1 MGSVLWPSVSH
12 GQSDLA
18 YIDNNSRLLGEIGQS
33 CEQRWTRQD
42 ADSGGNRACLG
53 LFSHLRS
60 FSCAYPH
67 IQDAAFYPSVYGESL
82 TKIMQLQASS
92 YPNLMVPVILPFLAD
107 GILALG
113 GTQSEGIFRV
123 PGDADSVS
131 ELKSRMDRGH
141 YQLVSRDYAFP
152 TEY

>member
-1 MGSVLWPSVSH
+1 
-12 GQSDLA
+12 
-18 YIDNNSRLLGEIGQS
+18 
-33 CEQRWTRQD
+33 
-42 ADSGGNRACLG
+42 
-53 LFSHLRS
+53 
-60 FSCAYPH
+60 
-67 IQDAAFYPSVYGESL
+67 
-82 TKIMQLQASS
+82 MQLQASS

-141 YQLVSRDYAFP
+141 YQLVRSHAVHSRCIADAEV
-152 TEY
+152 TGRH